1 LKDIGIVFT
10 FFLVLSSTGLILNT
24 NLQTIFSQPSNN
36 TTITANQNTNSL
48 NQDNISSASPE
59 KKLPSPRL
67 ITPHSTTN
75 PIPLSEERLALQKKL
90 VSEVDKAPEIPRSNA
105 TISGPA
111 NSTAVNVT
119 SFNTTKT
126 SSYLDQNSFIKKVT
140 ASASSSK
147 AVPLTLF
154 TNSSL
159 TTPDVDYVLE
169 PTVAN
174 NGSTVFYTGNWFSAR
189 SMDGGKD
196 WKYINPVSS
205 FTDYC
210 CDGVAKYD
218 SKHKIFIWYMQ
229 GIQKDSEILSKFPQL
244 ALFMKD
250 LDFGENHMV
259 IGISHDAVNWQF
271 YKFKPR
277 DINADWSNIWADYPN
292 LATSDNYLYVT
303 TNLFSGED
311 FLRSITMRISLNDLA
326 QGLAPSF
333 SYYNDPKDVQQAPF
347 TFTPVQGANK
357 TMYWASHVSNNVI
370 RIYEWKEGSNNVKTY
385 DRQIPAWST
394 MNGES
399 SCPGP
404 DKINWCARADSRIT
418 GGWVSN
424 DVVGFVWNADKG
436 GVSTYG
442 ATFPYPYINSASFKI
457 SDNMKYEGRHYLWS
471 NSFAWLYGATS
482 PNKHGDI
489 GIVASFGGGNTYYP
503 SVAAGIYNGQNIS
516 TKSWNMMR
524 LVNGTNGP
532 SDGNAPFQWGDYLSI
547 SPYSDKGP
555 NWSASGYTLQGG
567 GEPSNVEPRY
577 FVFGLTNQSDTSA
590 SSGIT
595 TTGGLSSTY
604 SQNLNKVESLKHT
617 INMPLMESLDYKKK

>member
-1 LKDIGIVFT
+1 
-10 FFLVLSSTGLILNT
+10 
-24 NLQTIFSQPSNN
+24 LQTIFSQPSNN